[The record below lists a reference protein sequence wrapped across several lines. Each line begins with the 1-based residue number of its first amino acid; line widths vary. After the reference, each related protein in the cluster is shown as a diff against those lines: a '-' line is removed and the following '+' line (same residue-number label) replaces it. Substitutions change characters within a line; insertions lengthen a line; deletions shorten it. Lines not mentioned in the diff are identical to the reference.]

1 MKSHVSLFLLFI
13 LLAVFPAF
21 HADASQ
27 STDADAPAS
36 VKSIACPSV
45 NGALHVDGRQLTDEH
60 GNAVQLKGISTHGL
74 AWFPDYVNQKAFHQ
88 LRQEWNVNVIRL
100 AMYTTES
107 GGYCT
112 DGDQGHL
119 KSLIDQGVS
128 YASSEDMYVIIDW
141 HILSDQDPNQYKE
154 QALAFFAE
162 MSEKYADHNNVL
174 YEICN
179 EPNGSTTWN
188 DVKSYAEQVIPV
200 IRSNAPDAVILVGTP
215 NWSQY
220 VDQAAADPI
229 TDYDNLMYTLHF
241 YAATHKEDLR
251 NTLQTALDQGLPVFV
266 SEYSICDASGN
277 GALDIGQADAWMQ
290 LLDQYQVSCVN
301 WSLCNKR
308 ESAALLNASC
318 DKTCDFTVEDLSPAG
333 RWLYEML
340 TSTDVPEPETEPLG
354 SDPSAEKSQ
363 LSTNA
368 YTCTTEIV
376 NQWESNGDH
385 YYQYQLTLTNTSDTE
400 LSGWEID
407 LPFSG
412 NIALS
417 DGWNGD
423 YTIVDSQTLHIVSKD
438 YNAVIA
444 PGASVTDIGFI
455 LIYNF

>member
-1 MKSHVSLFLLFI
+1 MKVKKSYFKVCLLTICILFGQGIAVSAAKTPVAAHGRL
-13 LLAVFPAF
+13 
-21 HADASQ
+21 
-27 STDADAPAS
+27 S
-36 VKSIACPSV
+36 VK
-45 NGALHVDGRQLTDEH
+45 GVDLIDAKGKKFQLR
-60 GNAVQLKGISTHGL
+60 GISTHGINWDVG
-74 AWFPDYVNQKAFHQ
+74 APFVNKSAFQ
-88 LRQEWNVNVIRL
+88 TLRDDWGVNAVRL
-100 AMYTTES
+100 AMYTAEYNGYCS
-107 GGYCT
+107 GGNKGALRKKVYDGVKYAT
-112 DGDQGHL
+112 DLG
-119 KSLIDQGVS
+119 
-128 YASSEDMYVIIDW
+128 MYVVIDW
-141 HILSDQDPNQYKE
+141 HILRDGNPKSHLKEAKSFFNTVSKKYKNH
-154 QALAFFAE
+154 
-162 MSEKYADHNNVL
+162 KNVI

-354 SDPSAEKSQ
+354 SDPSAEESQ

-412 NIALS
+412 NITLS

>member
-1 MKSHVSLFLLFI
+1 
-13 LLAVFPAF
+13 
-21 HADASQ
+21 
-27 STDADAPAS
+27 
-36 VKSIACPSV
+36 
-45 NGALHVDGRQLTDEH
+45 
-60 GNAVQLKGISTHGL
+60 
-74 AWFPDYVNQKAFHQ
+74 
-88 LRQEWNVNVIRL
+88 
-100 AMYTTES
+100 
-107 GGYCT
+107 
-112 DGDQGHL
+112 
-119 KSLIDQGVS
+119 
-128 YASSEDMYVIIDW
+128 
-141 HILSDQDPNQYKE
+141 
-154 QALAFFAE
+154 

-215 NWSQY
+215 NWSQS

-318 DKTCDFTVEDLSPAG
+318 DKTSDFTVEDLSPAG

-340 TSTDVPEPETEPLG
+340 TGTDVPEPETEPLG

-412 NIALS
+412 KITLS